1 MTLRVTFDINVWITG
16 ILGPGT
22 EYPYLP
28 LVPPTGENP
37 SADCL
42 SMAFDGERFKVFLSP
57 HIIKNIFEIVRAAG
71 VSQQNAQ
78 RVIDDVTD
86 MALLSGG
93 SVIEPKRSALI
104 QKDFEDNLI
113 LDLAYQTNSQILVT
127 RDQELL
133 EASGWKGIAIL
144 EPKIFVNLVL
154 RTKPSSL
161 S

>member
-1 MTLRVTFDINVWITG
+1 VTLKVTFDINVWITG

-28 LVPPTGENP
+28 VVPPTGENA

-42 SMAFDGERFKVFLSP
+42 SMAFDGERFQVFVSP
-57 HIIKNIFEIVRAAG
+57 HIIRNIFRIIRESG
-71 VSQQNAQ
+71 VSKESAQ

-86 MALLSGG
+86 ITLLSLGG
-93 SVIEPKRSALI
+93 VVEPARSAVV

-113 LDLAYQTNSQILVT
+113 LDLALQTKSQIIVT

-133 EASGWKGIAIL
+133 AASGWKGIAII
-144 EPKIFVNLVL
+144 EPRSFVNLVL
-154 RTKPSSL
+154 STKPISMN
-161 S
+161 